1 MTIQMPITFVSKIG
15 YRYCCNFVLYVCC
28 GNTCDSNPYIYI
40 DLRHTHKLRC
50 GRVLG
55 CFKIGFLREYGI
67 SSDNTCGEPAALC
80 LASCYSCT
88 HIEERVSCTS
98 LLHLNSIGC
107 IRVMRKYVGYAHVF
121 LLV

>member
-1 MTIQMPITFVSKIG
+1 MYVAEINATLIPISMLIEGTRI
-15 YRYCCNFVLYVCC
+15 N
-28 GNTCDSNPYIYI
+28 CDV
-40 DLRHTHKLRC
+40 
-50 GRVLG
+50 GVFWAV
-55 CFKIGFLREYGI
+55 FKIGFLREYGM

-80 LASCYSCT
+80 LASCDSCT

-107 IRVMRKYVGYAHVF
+107 IRVMRKYVSYAHVF